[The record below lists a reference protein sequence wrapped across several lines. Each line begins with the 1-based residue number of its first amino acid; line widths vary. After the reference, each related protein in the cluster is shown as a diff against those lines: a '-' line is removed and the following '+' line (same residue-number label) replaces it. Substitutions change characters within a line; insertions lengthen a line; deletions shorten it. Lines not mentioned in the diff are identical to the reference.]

1 MADEE
6 VVKEGDLERRT
17 PMLGINGQSVQVL
30 TDFEAVDGKGLDLR
44 LAEHPDCQLVSR
56 VRHVRVQVSVEV
68 SLSHS
73 HVRVLRIDQFEL
85 VSRRFN
91 CQLILEGKK
100 YSNIIVLLHDATEL
114 GVRKGKTLLFGGLP
128 KDSCIGLLALA
139 LLGYFFAK
147 VEFELLFY
155 SAVYELVAVIV
166 GFHQR
171 GELEQSV
178 VQIWWQMNPFE

>member
-30 TDFEAVDGKGLDLR
+30 TDFEAVDRKGLDLR

-73 HVRVLRIDQFEL
+73 HVRVLRID
-85 VSRRFN
+85 
-91 CQLILEGKK
+91 
-100 YSNIIVLLHDATEL
+100 
-114 GVRKGKTLLFGGLP
+114 
-128 KDSCIGLLALA
+128 
-139 LLGYFFAK
+139 
-147 VEFELLFY
+147 
-155 SAVYELVAVIV
+155 
-166 GFHQR
+166 
-171 GELEQSV
+171 
-178 VQIWWQMNPFE
+178 

>member
-1 MADEE
+1 M
-6 VVKEGDLERRT
+6 
-17 PMLGINGQSVQVL
+17 
-30 TDFEAVDGKGLDLR
+30 
-44 LAEHPDCQLVSR
+44 
-56 VRHVRVQVSVEV
+56 
-68 SLSHS
+68 
-73 HVRVLRIDQFEL
+73 
-85 VSRRFN
+85 
-91 CQLILEGKK
+91 
-100 YSNIIVLLHDATEL
+100 HDATEL

-178 VQIWWQMNPFE
+178 VQHLVANEPFRISHRHQEHQQIWGQQRN